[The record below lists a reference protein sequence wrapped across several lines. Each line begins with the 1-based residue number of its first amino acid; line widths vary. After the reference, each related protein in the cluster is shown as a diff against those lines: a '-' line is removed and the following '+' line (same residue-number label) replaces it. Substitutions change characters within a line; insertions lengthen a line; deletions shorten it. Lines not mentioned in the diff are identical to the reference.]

1 MKTIRMLFGISI
13 FWLSLSMMSDG
24 INSLVLPNLL
34 MGAAPAGSRAT
45 VLGLLTFLGLLA
57 AMLVQPYAGAWSDR
71 LRQRW
76 GRVGMIGLGVLLVL
90 LSLGLFG
97 AVGGLAVVAV
107 GYLFLQVSL
116 SISQAAQQGFIPDL
130 VPPALRGRASGLK
143 SFMDIGGAMIGFVIL
158 GQALGSGSTHS
169 AFLVLGGILFAGFL
183 LTALFVREP
192 HKSGEAQEAG
202 PAARA
207 WTNPF
212 RIDFHRNQAFVRLV
226 AARFLFLLGTFAV
239 GRFLLFFVSDRLSLQ
254 AAAASEQAGSILA
267 ILALATVLAA
277 LPAGW
282 AADRF
287 GRIPVMLF
295 GALASSMGTLLLIF
309 AGSFAG
315 IALFGTLMSVGNAAF
330 NSANWAMT
338 ADLSPADEG
347 GRFYG
352 LANIGSAGAAAAA
365 GLFGPL
371 VDYGNSF
378 SPGSGYTLLFG
389 LSAAAALAGA
399 WMLRKI
405 PAGANPGDIIQ
416 ARPTGG

>member
-1 MKTIRMLFGISI
+1 MKTVRMLFGISI

-34 MGAAPAGSRAT
+34 MGSAPAESRAT
-45 VLGLLTFLGLLA
+45 VLGLLTFFGLLA
-57 AMLVQPYAGAWSDR
+57 GMLVQPYAGTLSDR

-76 GRVGMIGLGVLLVL
+76 GRVGMIGLGALLVL
-90 LSLGLFG
+90 LSLWVFG
-97 AVGGLAVVAV
+97 AVGGLAVVIA
-107 GYLFLQVSL
+107 GYLFLQVSM

-130 VPPALRGRASGLK
+130 VAPALRGRASGLK
-143 SFMDIGGAMIGFVIL
+143 SFMDIGGAMIGFVVL
-158 GQALGSGSTHS
+158 GQALGSGENRS
-169 AFLVLGGILFAGFL
+169 AFLVLGGILLAGFL

-192 HKSGEAQEAG
+192 HKPREAQKAG
-202 PAARA
+202 QAGRDL
-207 WTNPF
+207 TNPF
-212 RIDFHRNQAFVRLV
+212 RIDFRQNQAFVRLV

-239 GRFLLFFVSDRLSLQ
+239 GRFLLFFISDRLSLQ

-267 ILALATVLAA
+267 VLALATVLAA
-277 LPAGW
+277 IPAGW

-287 GRIPVMLF
+287 GRIPVMLI
-295 GALASSMGTLLLIF
+295 GALASSLGTFLLIF

-315 IALFGTLMSVGNAAF
+315 IALFGALMSIGNAAF

-371 VDYGNSF
+371 VDFGNSF
-378 SPGSGYTLLFG
+378 SAGAGYTLLFG
-389 LSAAAALAGA
+389 LSAASALAGA

-405 PAGANPGDIIQ
+405 PAGAHQSDIIQ
-416 ARPTGG
+416 ARTTGG